1 MMNRVEVIGI
11 CVDVNSTYIVLK
23 VENGSDLKFF
33 FNESVDINVIEI
45 GKYTK
50 VIGFLEASD
59 FPFPIVKIEKVY
71 QMKETIH

>member
-45 GKYTK
+45 GK
-50 VIGFLEASD
+50 
-59 FPFPIVKIEKVY
+59 
-71 QMKETIH
+71 

>member
-1 MMNRVEVIGI
+1 MNRVEVIGI
-11 CVDVNSTYIVLK
+11 CIDVNSTYLVLK

-33 FNESVDINVIEI
+33 FNETVEYEVIEI
-45 GKYTK
+45 GKFTK

-59 FPFPIVKIEKVY
+59 FPFPIVKVEKVY

>member
-1 MMNRVEVIGI
+1 MNRVEVIGI
-11 CVDVNSTYIVLK
+11 CVEINSSFIVLK

-33 FNESVDINVIEI
+33 FNETVDYNVIEL
-45 GKYTK
+45 GKYTRI
-50 VIGFLEASD
+50 IGFLEASD